1 MSNRDSG
8 NFSYLYDVPGPR
20 GRRRI
25 VVGSWI
31 SAIVLFVII
40 GLGVWQFA
48 DHGQLDA
55 DRWTPFLSWPIWQYL
70 LVGFTGTLEAAALT
84 VVLAAP
90 LGALLAV
97 GRLSKLRGV
106 RWLATGYIEIARTVP
121 VLLLIYLMLFGL
133 PHYGINLPVL
143 WKLVIPLTVANSAVF
158 AEITRAGVLSLPRG
172 QEEAALGLG
181 MLRRQALVYVVLP
194 QALRSVTPSLVS
206 QLVSVL
212 KDTALGYIVAFTE
225 LLYRGQVLSAFN
237 HLLIQ
242 TFLVVTF
249 IYLVFNGSLS
259 AVASRLRTRTVR
271 RGIRPPSIDD
281 TSVTSAA
288 IAGADPTSTEES
300 HA

>member
-1 MSNRDSG
+1 
-8 NFSYLYDVPGPR
+8 
-20 GRRRI
+20 
-25 VVGSWI
+25 
-31 SAIVLFVII
+31 
-40 GLGVWQFA
+40 
-48 DHGQLDA
+48 
-55 DRWTPFLSWPIWQYL
+55 L
-70 LVGFTGTLEAAALT
+70 LVGFLGTLQAAALT

-97 GRLSKLRGV
+97 GRLSQVRVV
-106 RWLATGYIEIARTVP
+106 RWLATAFIEIARTVP

-158 AEITRAGVLSLPRG
+158 AEIIRAGVLSLPRG

-181 MLRRQALVYVVLP
+181 MLRRQALTYVVFP

-242 TFLVVTF
+242 TFLVVTL
-249 IYLVFNGSLS
+249 IYFVFNASLS
-259 AVASRLRTRTVR
+259 AVASRLRARPSR
-271 RGIRPPSIDD
+271 RGTRPPSVRDQ
-281 TSVTSAA
+281 VAA
-288 IAGADPTSTEES
+288 ITEEN
-300 HA
+300 HV